1 LIFVTPTV
9 PNLNSFGGYR
19 RNLFSKSETAI
30 IDAFSTPRNTIKTLI
45 LLAIC
50 GLSAIASAVVGI
62 DDNLPGILLAF
73 LAAIAFVLAFAH
85 PWRTARKFMFIIL
98 ASVLSFVLFVTLN
111 IMFDSVAQDPTTS
124 GALLYLIQ
132 SPAINAL
139 NLIIIMIS
147 PAAFIVGTVGSV
159 TMFIRSRREIT

>member
-1 LIFVTPTV
+1 
-9 PNLNSFGGYR
+9 
-19 RNLFSKSETAI
+19 
-30 IDAFSTPRNTIKTLI
+30 
-45 LLAIC
+45 
-50 GLSAIASAVVGI
+50 
-62 DDNLPGILLAF
+62 
-73 LAAIAFVLAFAH
+73 
-85 PWRTARKFMFIIL
+85 MFIIL